1 MAYLLVFI
9 ITTLLFLPLKFKY
22 LNYRDQVLKYLIFV
36 FPCFI
41 ILVLFIGLRRDVGI
55 DYRLYY
61 NIFYFNWGQEKEI
74 GYMFLNN
81 LFKSFNFSFHSLL
94 VFIAALSII
103 FLFILIKKQAKYK
116 VFSFILFWLDGGI
129 LYLLNVV
136 RQGLTNLIFL
146 NLIGIIKEKKNIL
159 LLFLIFIGFL
169 FHYSFLIALLFIPF
183 LLIKYKKN
191 TLIIL
196 FFSSVVIMLTTDIVK
211 VFIMLL
217 QITPYFGELYL
228 QADLLE
234 SLVLRRDFGLGYLF
248 RFVLV
253 FILILFYEKILIQD
267 SKILPY
273 LNAFIFWGIL
283 KILTLDVWVF
293 ERVLD
298 YLRYSSIIVV
308 PYLITI
314 TDNRYL
320 RSLIAGLIFIIYF
333 ILFLKS
339 SIFSPI
345 EEQLIPYKW
354 IFS

>member
-1 MAYLLVFI
+1 MAYLLVFS

-22 LNYRDQVLKYLIFV
+22 SIYRDQLLIYLIFIL
-36 FPCFI
+36 PCFI
-41 ILVLFIGLRRDVGI
+41 ILVLFIGLRNDVGI

-61 NIFYFNWGQEKEI
+61 NIFYFNWGQGKEI
-74 GYMFLNN
+74 GYLFIND
-81 LFKSFNFSFHSLL
+81 LFKYLNLSFHSLL

-103 FLFILIKKQAKYK
+103 FLFVLIKKQAKYK

-146 NLIGIIKEKKNIL
+146 NLIGIIKEKKYIII
-159 LLFLIFIGFL
+159 LFLMTMGVL
-169 FHYSFLIALLFIPF
+169 FHYSFLVALLFIP
-183 LLIKYKKN
+183 LILKKYKKN

-196 FFSSVVIMLTTDIVK
+196 FLSSIVIMLTIDIVGI
-211 VFIMLL
+211 FIMLL

-228 QADLLE
+228 QSDLLE

-248 RFVLV
+248 RFIVV
-253 FILILFYEKILIQD
+253 FILIVFYEKILKQD
-267 SKILPY
+267 YKILPY

-283 KILTLDVWVF
+283 KILTLDIWVF

-308 PYLITI
+308 PYLVTI
-314 TDNRYL
+314 SDNKYIRT
-320 RSLIAGLIFIIYF
+320 LIAIIIFIIYF
-333 ILFLKS
+333 MLFLKS

-345 EEQLIPYKW
+345 EERLIPYKW